1 MSDYWELA
9 AHVVGMDPDDA
20 YDKTDEI
27 EERLDERWGIDLAT
41 FEHVADTLL
50 RYTPS
55 LTSPLSDQEM
65 HVFGVWESQ
74 HIPDRP
80 ADDAPV
86 VPRAGADAGRR
97 RPGEGRPQRTAGDA
111 VTRVLVTY
119 RYDE

>member
-80 ADDAPV
+80 ADDALWFRALARTPV
-86 VPRAGADAGRR
+86 GGGPVKVDRSEQRAM
-97 RPGEGRPQRTAGDA
+97 
-111 VTRVLVTY
+111 L
-119 RYDE
+119 